1 MSDASDIAPTSRARL
16 KALFDRILRRGRP
29 ADVLEDVAEA
39 LESREN
45 RGESLDATQRTMV
58 IAAARFNE
66 KLRAGDV
73 MTPRAD
79 IVALDASATLGDA
92 ARVFAES
99 QHSRLPV
106 YRETLDDPIGFVH
119 VKEVMALL
127 APNGDGN
134 PTGKFGDRVLM
145 RIKRDILFVPP
156 SMPLPSLLVTMK
168 SRRIH
173 LALVIDEYGG
183 TDGLVSIE
191 DIVEQIVG
199 DIDDEHDIEDESDR
213 ILVRPGGVLEVDGR
227 ASLEQ
232 VEEKLK
238 ARLTL
243 ADHEDEVET
252 AAGLAAAIASRLPQR
267 GEVLRHPAGFDIEVL
282 DADPRRVKR
291 LRIKPAPPV
300 APKEESPG

>member
-1 MSDASDIAPTSRARL
+1 MSDAPDSAEAGTSARL
-16 KALFDRILRRGRP
+16 RQLLDRFLRRNRNSG
-29 ADVLEDVAEA
+29 VLDDVAEA
-39 LESREN
+39 LDNNEGRRET
-45 RGESLDATQRTMV
+45 LDAAQRTMV

-66 KLRAGDV
+66 KLRAGEV

-79 IVALDASATLGDA
+79 IVAIEASATLGET
-92 ARVFAES
+92 ARLFAES
-99 QHSRLPV
+99 QHSRLPI

-127 APNGDGN
+127 APNGEGVAA
-134 PTGKFGDRVLM
+134 GKFSDRILA

-156 SMPLPSLLVTMK
+156 STSLPTLLLTMK

-199 DIDDEHDIEDESDR
+199 DIEDEHDIDDTDN
-213 ILVRPGGVLEVDGR
+213 ILVRPGGVYEMDGR
-227 ASLEQ
+227 ASVEQ
-232 VEEKLK
+232 VERKIGAKLE
-238 ARLTL
+238 LV
-243 ADHEDEVET
+243 DHEDDVET
-252 AAGLAAAIASRLPQR
+252 VAGLAAALASRVPQR
-267 GEVLRHPAGFDIEVL
+267 GEVLHHPAGFDFEVL

-291 LRIKPAPPV
+291 LRIKPAPPAPREETV
-300 APKEESPG
+300 A

>member
-1 MSDASDIAPTSRARL
+1 MSDAPDSTEAGTSARL
-16 KALFDRILRRGRP
+16 RKLLDRFLRRNRNS
-29 ADVLEDVAEA
+29 AVLDDVAEA
-39 LESREN
+39 LDNNEGRRET
-45 RGESLDATQRTMV
+45 LDAAQRTMV

-66 KLRAGDV
+66 KLRAGEV

-79 IVALDASATLGDA
+79 IVAIEASATLGET
-92 ARVFAES
+92 ARLFAES
-99 QHSRLPV
+99 QHSRLPI

-127 APNGDGN
+127 APNEEGVAA
-134 PTGKFGDRVLM
+134 GKFSDRILA

-156 SMPLPSLLVTMK
+156 STSLPTLLLTMK

-199 DIDDEHDIEDESDR
+199 DIEDEHDIDDTDN
-213 ILVRPGGVLEVDGR
+213 ILVRPGGVYEMDGR
-227 ASLEQ
+227 ASVAQ
-232 VEEKLK
+232 VERKIGAKLE
-238 ARLTL
+238 LV
-243 ADHEDEVET
+243 DHEDDVET
-252 AAGLAAAIASRLPQR
+252 VAGLAAALASRVPQR
-267 GEVLRHPAGFDIEVL
+267 GEVLHHPAGFDFEVL

-291 LRIKPAPPV
+291 LRIKPAPQTPREEAV
-300 APKEESPG
+300 A

>member
-1 MSDASDIAPTSRARL
+1 MTDTPDSTDAGTSARL
-16 KALFDRILRRGRP
+16 RQLLDRFLRRNRNSG
-29 ADVLEDVAEA
+29 VLDDVAEA
-39 LESREN
+39 LDHNEGR
-45 RGESLDATQRTMV
+45 RESLDAAQRTMV

-66 KLRAGDV
+66 KLRAGEV

-79 IVALDASATLGDA
+79 IVAIEASATLGET
-92 ARVFAES
+92 ARLFADS
-99 QHSRLPV
+99 QHSRLPI

-127 APNGDGN
+127 APNADGIAS
-134 PTGKFGDRVLM
+134 GKFADRILA

-156 SMPLPSLLVTMK
+156 STSLPALLLTMK

-199 DIDDEHDIEDESDR
+199 DIEDEHDIDDSDR
-213 ILVRPGGVLEVDGR
+213 ILVRPGGVYEVDGR
-227 ASLEQ
+227 VSVEQ
-232 VEEKLK
+232 VEAKIGAKLE
-238 ARLTL
+238 LV
-243 ADHEDEVET
+243 DHEDDVET
-252 AAGLAAAIASRLPQR
+252 VAGLAAALASRVPQR
-267 GEVLRHPAGFDIEVL
+267 GEVLHHPAGFDFEVL

-291 LRIKPAPPV
+291 LRIKPAPQ
-300 APKEESPG
+300 APREETVG

>member
-1 MSDASDIAPTSRARL
+1 MSDIPEIPPTSRQRL
-16 KALFDRILRRGRP
+16 KALLDRILRRSPTGN
-29 ADVLEDVAEA
+29 VLEDVAEA
-39 LESREN
+39 LEN
-45 RGESLDATQRTMV
+45 RDGRGDLDATQRTMV

-79 IVALDASATLGDA
+79 IVALDASATLGEA

-127 APNGDGN
+127 APNGDGA
-134 PTGKFGDRVLM
+134 PSGKYGDRVLA
-145 RIKRDILFVPP
+145 RIKREILFVPP
-156 SMPLPSLLVTMK
+156 SMPLPTLLVTMK

-173 LALVIDEYGG
+173 MALVIDEYGG
-183 TDGLVSIE
+183 TDGLVTIE

-199 DIDDEHDIEDESDR
+199 DIEDEHDVDDAER
-213 ILVRPGGVLEVDGR
+213 VVVRPGGIFEADGR
-227 ASLEQ
+227 ASLE
-232 VEEKLK
+232 ETEARIGSKLG
-238 ARLTL
+238 L
-243 ADHEDEVET
+243 ADHEGDVET
-252 AAGLAAAIASRLPQR
+252 LAGLAAALASRVPQR

-291 LRIKPAPPV
+291 LRIKPALAP
-300 APKEESPG
+300 PKEETAA

>member
-1 MSDASDIAPTSRARL
+1 MSDVPEIPATSRSRL
-16 KALFDRILRRGRP
+16 KSLFDRILRRST
-29 ADVLEDVAEA
+29 ASDVLEDVAEA
-39 LESREN
+39 LEGREG
-45 RGESLDATQRTMV
+45 RGEPTDAQRTMV

-79 IVALDASATLGDA
+79 IIALDASATLGEA

-106 YRETLDDPIGFVH
+106 YRDSLDDPIGFVH

-127 APNGDGN
+127 APNGDGQ
-134 PTGKFGDRVLM
+134 PSGKFGDRVLT
-145 RIKRDILFVPP
+145 RIKREILFVPP
-156 SMPLPSLLVTMK
+156 SMPLPALLVTMK

-199 DIDDEHDIEDESDR
+199 DIEDEHDIEDADHIIAR
-213 ILVRPGGVLEVDGR
+213 AGGVFEVDGR
-227 ASLEQ
+227 AS
-232 VEEKLK
+232 VEAVESRIG
-238 ARLTL
+238 ATLTL
-243 ADHEDEVET
+243 PDHEGDVET
-252 AAGLAAAIASRLPQR
+252 VAGLSAALASRVPQR
-267 GEVLRHPAGFDIEVL
+267 GEVLRHPAGFDFEVL

-291 LRIKPAPPV
+291 LRIKPAPQ
-300 APKEESPG
+300 APKEEAAA

>member
-1 MSDASDIAPTSRARL
+1 MTDIPEIPPTSRTRL
-16 KALFDRILRRGRP
+16 KALFDRILKRSP
-29 ADVLEDVAEA
+29 VANVFEDVAEA
-39 LESREN
+39 LENRDG
-45 RGESLDATQRTMV
+45 RGEMLDSAQRTMV

-79 IVALDASATLGDA
+79 IVALEASATLGEA
-92 ARVFAES
+92 ARLFADS

-119 VKEVMALL
+119 VKEVVALL
-127 APNGDGN
+127 APNGDGAAS
-134 PTGKFGDRVLM
+134 GKFGDRVLT

-156 SMPLPSLLVTMK
+156 SMPLPTLLVTMK

-199 DIDDEHDIEDESDR
+199 DIEDEHDIDDTDR
-213 ILVRPGGVLEVDGR
+213 ILARPGGVFEVDGR
-227 ASLEQ
+227 AS
-232 VEEKLK
+232 VEVVESKLGVK
-238 ARLTL
+238 LGL
-243 ADHEDEVET
+243 ADHEDDVET
-252 AAGLAAAIASRLPQR
+252 VAGLAAALASRVPQR
-267 GEVLRHPAGFDIEVL
+267 GEVLKHPAGLDFEVL

-291 LRIKPAPPV
+291 LRIKPAPQ
-300 APKEESPG
+300 APKEEAAA